1 MAAFKFTLAGRR
13 SALGRGTLR
22 HELAIPYVE
31 VIVLKAVSSVEAFLV
46 EEGVSCVRRGP
57 K

>member
-13 SALGRGTLR
+13 SARGRGTLR

-31 VIVLKAVSSVEAFLV
+31 VLALKAVSSVEACLRA
-46 EEGVSCVRRGP
+46 RRS
-57 K
+57 KVV